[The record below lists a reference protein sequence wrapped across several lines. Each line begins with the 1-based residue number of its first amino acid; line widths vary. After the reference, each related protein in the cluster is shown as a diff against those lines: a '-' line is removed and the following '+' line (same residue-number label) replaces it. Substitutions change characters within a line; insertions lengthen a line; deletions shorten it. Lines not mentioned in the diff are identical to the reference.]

1 MLFFFSFAL
10 QLIVI
15 DLNLSGTQVTEIE
28 NRWKLSLS
36 HIRVLPGSGKVF
48 EHGVSEPFQDW
59 KIAPIAMCMCQTALN
74 LPNNSAVGKTQTET
88 FPPAHVL
95 KRPGGWFMLVKA
107 RLVLV

>member
-28 NRWKLSLS
+28 YRCKLSLS
-36 HIRVLPGSGKVF
+36 HNRVLPGSVKVF

-59 KIAPIAMCMCQTALN
+59 KIAPIAIGTLYVHV
-74 LPNNSAVGKTQTET
+74 PNSSQSAK
-88 FPPAHVL
+88 
-95 KRPGGWFMLVKA
+95 
-107 RLVLV
+107 